1 MQTPLNLQCLTPDWP
16 FKLILGKSLAI
27 QLVKSGPF
35 FCLPTAIPRLSFMRI
50 DISRRSCSRYKGISL
65 IWISRSI
72 LYSPSCIDRLY
83 KYIERQYIKMGSISI
98 SCARWLSVCRRSCN
112 RSSRTIYPWWAT
124 TDSSFHAR
132 VKDLHLIRRFFF
144 VHVHKS
150 PNNNI

>member
-1 MQTPLNLQCLTPDWP
+1 MDSTRASYQRLRFFKGRTHHMEHATAIESSMLDTIIWNMQTPLNLQCLTPDWP
-16 FKLILGKSLAI
+16 FKLILGKRLAI

-98 SCARWLSVCRRSCN
+98 SCAR
-112 RSSRTIYPWWAT
+112 
-124 TDSSFHAR
+124 
-132 VKDLHLIRRFFF
+132 
-144 VHVHKS
+144 
-150 PNNNI
+150 